1 MVVVV
6 LVPVNGAFESF
17 CSSCLWEVSGC
28 GFCCS
33 VHVHATYPAQF
44 SVIYFRMKLFICRAS
59 PQAVT
64 SEVLS
69 RCPYVMWGPFSASVY
84 WNLIVSSGLS
94 NLAICRRTRAF
105 YAVLDLS
112 LWAG

>member
-1 MVVVV
+1 MVVIV
-6 LVPVNGAFESF
+6 LLPVNGAFESL
-17 CSSCLWEVSGC
+17 CSSRLWEISVC

-33 VHVHATYPAQF
+33 VLVHATYPAQF

-69 RCPYVMWGPFSASVY
+69 PCP
-84 WNLIVSSGLS
+84 
-94 NLAICRRTRAF
+94 
-105 YAVLDLS
+105 
-112 LWAG
+112 